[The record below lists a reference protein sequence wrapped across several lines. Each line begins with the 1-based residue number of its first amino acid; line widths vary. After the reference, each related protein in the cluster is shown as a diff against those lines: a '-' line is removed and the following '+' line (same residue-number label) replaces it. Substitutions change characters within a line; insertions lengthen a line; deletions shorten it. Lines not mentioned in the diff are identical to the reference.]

1 MAKFD
6 GHGLRHFFGGAA
18 AHGEQLPLGDCF
30 RAYRRR
36 DNTHSTAMAHAIYE
50 LRCDYS
56 LLHNILAQNRGRRN
70 TFYYAVCYAM
80 LCRSAIAG
88 GLRVGLLV
96 VSV

>member
-1 MAKFD
+1 
-6 GHGLRHFFGGAA
+6 
-18 AHGEQLPLGDCF
+18 LGDCF

-56 LLHNILAQNRGRRN
+56 LLHNILAQKWSNARDAGLAHQARNRGRRN